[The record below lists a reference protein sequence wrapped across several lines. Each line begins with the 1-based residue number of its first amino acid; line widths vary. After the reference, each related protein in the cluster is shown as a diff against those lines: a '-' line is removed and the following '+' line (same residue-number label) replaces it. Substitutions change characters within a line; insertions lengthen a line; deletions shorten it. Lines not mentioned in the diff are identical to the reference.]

1 MANKVTG
8 NPYEH
13 FNYIRGVYLENCL
26 ENCPAC
32 AYKAGYDK
40 AFEEIGRVGIILT
53 STDALKQAENS
64 FKAGQKSGR
73 QEVVDWAEAQLNA
86 DQLILDAELAKKDEL
101 INLLSFEIGA
111 YQGRV
116 AELEAESARRSDA
129 VKLWRTRSNG
139 LEAELQDNAN
149 IHAGLMSVSNEA
161 IKALEYK
168 LKDALKQL
176 DESMASYYKVLE
188 LKRQATAHVE
198 ELKTKLAEAK

>member
-1 MANKVTG
+1 
-8 NPYEH
+8 
-13 FNYIRGVYLENCL
+13 
-26 ENCPAC
+26 
-32 AYKAGYDK
+32 
-40 AFEEIGRVGIILT
+40 
-53 STDALKQAENS
+53 
-64 FKAGQKSGR
+64 
-73 QEVVDWAEAQLNA
+73 
-86 DQLILDAELAKKDEL
+86 
-101 INLLSFEIGA
+101 LSFEIGA